1 MIYNCDK
8 CGEINLGKIRN
19 AKYCP
24 ICGNEVKLID
34 MSKKVVSRYTEL
46 LNEGKKNC
54 EEIMNEISKELH
66 MSIRSVNQAV
76 TKAALNEEIEK
87 DGLVQEQYEHDIDAI
102 VKDGW
107 DGKLKTIKEKLP
119 DDCTYLTICYYA
131 RKTRVQSAIERNAKR
146 AEIDERIRSLVKV
159 GTPVEQIIAETGARE
174 YQIEK
179 ILVEEIAKD
188 KAIANPYINSENKS
202 KVLEIANSA
211 DWDGRLKTIK
221 EALPDVSYL
230 EINAIIAKN
239 K

>member
-1 MIYNCDK
+1 MMEEFGVSMRQKSENEY
-8 CGEINLGKIRN
+8 EI
-19 AKYCP
+19 
-24 ICGNEVKLID
+24 
-34 MSKKVVSRYTEL
+34 
-46 LNEGKKNC
+46 
-54 EEIMNEISKELH
+54 
-66 MSIRSVNQAV
+66 
-76 TKAALNEEIEK
+76 
-87 DGLVQEQYEHDIDAI
+87 
-102 VKDGW
+102 
-107 DGKLKTIKEKLP
+107 LP
-119 DDCTYLTICYYA
+119 SGHYM
-131 RKTRVQSAIERNAKR
+131 
-146 AEIDERIRSLVKV
+146 
-159 GTPVEQIIAETGARE
+159 ARE